1 MEMKTVTEMRID
13 AKTIAIAGLVAAAC
27 IAVAM
32 LPPMA
37 QDPAYFRYADQ
48 RRLLGIPN
56 FWNVLS
62 NLPFVLLGLM
72 GMISIARQ
80 RTPGYLPALRP
91 IYLTFFA
98 GVFLTGFGSAYYHL
112 DPSNATIVWDRLALT
127 LLFMSFF
134 CTVWGEHI
142 SVSAALKMVW
152 PLIAI
157 GLASVV
163 YWYVTETRGRGDL
176 RFYAVV
182 QFLPMV
188 LLPLI
193 LLLYRSRMTGVGYLW
208 GLLAAYAVAK
218 AAEVLD
224 HRIYDALP
232 GFSGHEIKHWV
243 AAIGVFVYYRA
254 GFKRKRRGT
263 APDV

>member
-1 MEMKTVTEMRID
+1 MESEMRID
-13 AKTIAIAGLVAAAC
+13 GRTVAIAGLAAAAL
-27 IAVAM
+27 IVVAV

-37 QDPAYFRYADQ
+37 QDQAYFRYADQ
-48 RRLLGIPN
+48 RWVLDIPN
-56 FWNVLS
+56 FWNVVS
-62 NLPFVLLGLM
+62 NLPLVLLGLV
-72 GMISIARQ
+72 GVISIAGK

-91 IYLTFFA
+91 IYVTFFA
-98 GVFLTGFGSAYYHL
+98 GVLLTGLGSAYYHL
-112 DPSNATIVWDRLALT
+112 DPSNATILWDRLALT

-134 CTVWGEHI
+134 CAVWGEHI

-152 PLIAI
+152 PLIAV

-208 GLLAAYAVAK
+208 GLLAAYALAK

-224 HRIYDALP
+224 HRLYDALP

-263 APDV
+263 APDI